1 MPFGL
6 LAYNCQFF
14 ASDDASNLRASEDY
28 KQWMESMC
36 CYFGNAWASL
46 FLGPMWSYETVEDT
60 TDENASTDIVSEAI
74 VGAFGQLAIPDCS
87 EAGTGSEVCSSS
99 HAVSS
104 PSSNINSSSGVVSS
118 PSNNVHS
125 SSGVVSSPS
134 NNVHSSSGVVSSPYS
149 NVNSSSGVVSS
160 PSSNVHSSSGVV
172 SSPYS
177 NVNSSSGVVSS
188 PSSNVNSS
196 SGVVSSPSSNVH
208 SSSGVVSSPSSNV
221 HSFSGTVSCQPSSD
235 VNRLYGGGVSNR
247 LWSGLSASE
256 LEDVEEAEVHHR
268 DIAALH
274 NVTPAQSRLQ
284 RSLKCSTLNVSF
296 MAVLNCDLF
305 FGIFISGKYYVSF
318 FYRNYLT
325 NVLLLIV
332 TNFLAYIIIFIDD
345 KV

>member
-134 NNVHSSSGVVSSPYS
+134 
-149 NVNSSSGVVSS
+149 
-160 PSSNVHSSSGVV
+160 
-172 SSPYS
+172 
-177 NVNSSSGVVSS
+177 
-188 PSSNVNSS
+188 
-196 SGVVSSPSSNVH
+196 
-208 SSSGVVSSPSSNV
+208 SNV

-305 FGIFISGKYYVSF
+305 FGIFISGKYVSF